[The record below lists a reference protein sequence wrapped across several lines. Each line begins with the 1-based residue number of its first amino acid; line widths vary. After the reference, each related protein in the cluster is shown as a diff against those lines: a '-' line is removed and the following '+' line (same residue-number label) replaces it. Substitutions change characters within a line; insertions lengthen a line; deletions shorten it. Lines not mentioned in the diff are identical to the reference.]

1 MSFGIT
7 ELLIVLAIVIV
18 LFGAKRIKNLGP
30 DLGSAIKGFR
40 SALSDNNDEE
50 KASTDSATTGNVENV
65 SSEADSD
72 DTPKQDTNVLY
83 CVPGTRACVRRRV
96 GGARAGAFT
105 HRNSNARTL
114 VRSITTELLQC
125 QN

>member
-40 SALSDNNDEE
+40 SALSDNNDEG
-50 KASTDSATTGNVENV
+50 KASTDSSATGDVENV

-72 DTPKQDTNVLY
+72 DTPKQDANV
-83 CVPGTRACVRRRV
+83 
-96 GGARAGAFT
+96 
-105 HRNSNARTL
+105 
-114 VRSITTELLQC
+114 
-125 QN
+125 

>member
-1 MSFGIT
+1 MIGHSYNEREIVMSFGIT

-40 SALSDNNDEE
+40 SALTDNNDEE
-50 KASTDSATTGNVENV
+50 KASTDSAATGNVENV

-72 DTPKQDTNVLY
+72 DTPKQDTNV
-83 CVPGTRACVRRRV
+83 
-96 GGARAGAFT
+96 
-105 HRNSNARTL
+105 
-114 VRSITTELLQC
+114 
-125 QN
+125 

>member
-40 SALSDNNDEE
+40 SALSDSNDEE
-50 KASTDSATTGNVENV
+50 KASTDSSATGDVENV
-65 SSEADSD
+65 SSETDSD
-72 DTPKQDTNVLY
+72 DAPKQDTNV
-83 CVPGTRACVRRRV
+83 
-96 GGARAGAFT
+96 
-105 HRNSNARTL
+105 
-114 VRSITTELLQC
+114 
-125 QN
+125 